1 MVTTDVNA
9 HRSGITPG
17 LVRRLPTYHPVN
29 QMTRPVM
36 HTPECVMPESSAQ
49 LANLTGP
56 TTALVATTSLQVLVA
71 ANQER

>member
-1 MVTTDVNA
+1 
-9 HRSGITPG
+9 
-17 LVRRLPTYHPVN
+17 
-29 QMTRPVM
+29 
-36 HTPECVMPESSAQ
+36 MPESSAQ